1 MVKKI
6 IGIMKEMRP
15 YEEITETTELIES
28 GILDSLVILHLAAQL
43 EIAFDVEIADEALTA
58 VNFANADAIA
68 LAQLVRKSKGI

>member
-28 GILDSLVILHLAAQL
+28 GILDSLVILHLVAQL

-68 LAQLVRKSKGI
+68 RLVRKSKTI

>member
-68 LAQLVRKSKGI
+68 QVVRKSKGI

>member
-6 IGIMKEMRP
+6 IGIMKELRP

-68 LAQLVRKSKGI
+68 QLVRKSKGI

>member
-28 GILDSLVILHLAAQL
+28 GILDSLVILHLAAQR

-68 LAQLVRKSKGI
+68 RLVRKSKTI

>member
-68 LAQLVRKSKGI
+68 QLVRKSKGI

>member
-6 IGIMKEMRP
+6 IGIMNEMRP

-43 EIAFDVEIADEALTA
+43 ENVFDVEIADEALTA

-68 LAQLVRKSKGI
+68 QLVRKSKGI

>member
-68 LAQLVRKSKGI
+68 QLGRKSKTI

>member
-6 IGIMKEMRP
+6 IGIMNEMRP

-68 LAQLVRKSKGI
+68 QLVRKSKGI

>member
-6 IGIMKEMRP
+6 IGIMKELRP

-68 LAQLVRKSKGI
+68 QLVRKSKTI

>member
-1 MVKKI
+1 MKK
-6 IGIMKEMRP
+6 MRP

-68 LAQLVRKSKGI
+68 QLVRKSKGI

>member
-58 VNFANADAIA
+58 VNFANADAIV
-68 LAQLVRKSKGI
+68 QLVRKSKTI

>member
-6 IGIMKEMRP
+6 IGIMKKMRP

-68 LAQLVRKSKGI
+68 QLVRKSKGI

>member
-6 IGIMKEMRP
+6 IGIMNEMRP

-28 GILDSLVILHLAAQL
+28 GILDSLTILHLSAQL
-43 EIAFDVEIADEALTA
+43 ENVFDVEIADEALTA

-68 LAQLVRKSKGI
+68 QLVRKSKGI

>member
-15 YEEITETTELIES
+15 YEEITETS

-68 LAQLVRKSKGI
+68 QLVRKSKTI

>member
-1 MVKKI
+1 VVKKI
-6 IGIMKEMRP
+6 IGIMKELRP

-68 LAQLVRKSKGI
+68 QLVRKSKGI

>member
-1 MVKKI
+1 
-6 IGIMKEMRP
+6 MKELRP

-68 LAQLVRKSKGI
+68 QLVRKSKGI

>member
-6 IGIMKEMRP
+6 IGIMKELRP

-28 GILDSLVILHLAAQL
+28 GILDSLVSLHLAAQL

-68 LAQLVRKSKGI
+68 QLVRKSKGI

>member
-6 IGIMKEMRP
+6 IGIMKELRP

-43 EIAFDVEIADEALTA
+43 EIAFDVEIADEAL
-58 VNFANADAIA
+58 NFANADAI
-68 LAQLVRKSKGI
+68 AQLVRKSKGI

>member
-1 MVKKI
+1 VVKKI

-68 LAQLVRKSKGI
+68 RLVRKSKTI

>member
-1 MVKKI
+1 VVKKI

-68 LAQLVRKSKGI
+68 QLVRKSKTI

>member
-6 IGIMKEMRP
+6 IGIMKELRP

-58 VNFANADAIA
+58 VNFANADVI
-68 LAQLVRKSKGI
+68 AQLVRKSKGI

>member
-28 GILDSLVILHLAAQL
+28 GILDSLTILHLSAQL
-43 EIAFDVEIADEALTA
+43 ENVFDVEIADEALTA

-68 LAQLVRKSKGI
+68 QLVRKSKGI

>member
-6 IGIMKEMRP
+6 IGIMKKMRP

-28 GILDSLVILHLAAQL
+28 GILDSLTILHLSAQL
-43 EIAFDVEIADEALTA
+43 ENVFDVEIADEALTA

-68 LAQLVRKSKGI
+68 QLVRKSKGI

>member
-1 MVKKI
+1 VVKKI
-6 IGIMKEMRP
+6 IGIMKKMRP

-68 LAQLVRKSKGI
+68 QLVRKSKGI

>member
-43 EIAFDVEIADEALTA
+43 EIAFDVEIAHEALTA

-68 LAQLVRKSKGI
+68 QLVRKSKTI

>member
-58 VNFANADAIA
+58 VNFANADAITP
-68 LAQLVRKSKGI
+68 LVRKSKGI

>member
-68 LAQLVRKSKGI
+68 RLVRKSKTI

>member
-1 MVKKI
+1 
-6 IGIMKEMRP
+6 MKEMRP

-68 LAQLVRKSKGI
+68 QLVRKSKTI

>member
-1 MVKKI
+1 VVKKI

-68 LAQLVRKSKGI
+68 QLVRKSKGI

>member
-58 VNFANADAIA
+58 VYFANADAI
-68 LAQLVRKSKGI
+68 AQLVRKSKGI

>member
-6 IGIMKEMRP
+6 IGIMKELRP
-15 YEEITETTELIES
+15 YEEITETTELIKS
-28 GILDSLVILHLAAQL
+28 GILDSLTILHLAAQL

-68 LAQLVRKSKGI
+68 QLVRKSKTI

>member
-28 GILDSLVILHLAAQL
+28 GILDSLAILHLAAQL
-43 EIAFDVEIADEALTA
+43 ENAFDVEIADEALTA
-58 VNFANADAIA
+58 VNFANADAIS
-68 LAQLVRKSKGI
+68 QLVSKSRMV